1 MAGARGLS
9 RPADALA
16 KIFHEGMSTKPHHP
30 GPRAA
35 HEAEP
40 HDADARARQ
49 DHARHGHKD
58 HAQSHRHRRDLGHDL
73 SHVKPVKETTT
84 AAKRQFKR
92 SARRR
97 WSRLRRGVVRVLR
110 HRTFRRLFWSLTLA
124 AAVVMVA
131 AAGLWWRL
139 NSGPIELDIATPWL
153 KQAIEENF
161 GAGDQVS
168 VGGTQIER
176 DEKGRTSLRLRDI
189 EVRNAEGV
197 VVASAPKAEVGL
209 SGLGLLYGR
218 VRAQSLNLVEAAMS
232 IRIETDGRITVFA
245 GGENRPI
252 ATAPPTVKPV
262 EQLKSDAAPADPGT
276 AIEAP
281 RTAFADLAGIM
292 TWIDNVGARGL
303 DGHELREVGLKN
315 GSLLVDDRRTG
326 KRLTFDR
333 INASLTR
340 PEQGGVVFRLESVN
354 PERPWIIS
362 AAMRPL
368 ADGVRALGLEA
379 RKVSTR
385 DLLLAARLDTSGVE
399 VDLPISASVRAEVGA
414 DGMPNVV
421 QGEIFSDAGTLID
434 HGKETIRYD
443 IDRIDA
449 RFNWD
454 ARRGNLIVPFQ
465 VNAGPNQ
472 FTLRAT
478 LEPPAPGDP
487 VWRLEVTRGDPV
499 IDPVILG
506 ASGPKA
512 SDGLALNRVNIRA
525 RIDPAKKRIDL
536 DQGDISRV
544 DNRPLFN
551 VAVAVTGSLDFSGEP
566 HIAFGVAGTRM
577 PMPTMMK
584 LWPAFAAREVR
595 EWVAGHIGNGIVE
608 RVVVAG
614 NAPMNNFK
622 DGGPPTPEDG
632 LSVDIETSATT
643 LRPVDDLP
651 EIRDADLS
659 VRVTGGTATVNLGR
673 GTVEAGGR
681 KLNVASGVFSI
692 PNTHLKPAPSIT
704 TFRVDGT
711 VPAAAA
717 LLASDGLRDK
727 MGLTI
732 DPAASRGTM
741 SAQVT
746 IKLPLAKEIPP
757 GATSYTVDADLQNFA
772 ADKLLLGQKIEAQ
785 TLKVNASS
793 NGYSIKGDVKINGTA
808 AKIDLRRGKG
818 DDAAQLI
825 MTASIDEA
833 ARRRLG
839 FDFGASVTGTIPVKA
854 TGAVGDNVKDERL
867 NIDADLTPVKIE
879 NLLPGWMKP
888 AGKPARA
895 TYTMI
900 KSANRTRFDDLSIEG
915 GGASV
920 KGTVEI
926 DNNGNLLL
934 ANFPTFALSDGD
946 KLSVKADRG
955 ENGALK
961 VLMRGDVYDGRNFVK
976 SSLAGADEGPKGKQM
991 DLDLDIRI
999 GAVAGHNGETLR
1011 GLDLKLSRRGGQIR
1025 TFNLNAKIGRDTP
1038 LSGDL
1043 RLRAR
1048 DNHRVVYLETD
1059 DAGAL
1064 FRFTDTY
1071 PRIFGGRMWIA
1082 MDPPTQEQTPQV
1094 GTIVVRDFVVRGE
1107 PALDRIVAT
1116 SGASGPQG
1124 VGFAEGS
1131 AGFTKTPGRMSVRDG
1146 VVRGPL
1152 VGATVEGQVDFARN
1166 EMHLRGTF
1174 VPLYGLNNIFGL
1186 GQIPIVGLFLGGSNE
1201 GLLGITYEAT
1211 GAPGA
1216 PRISVNPVSAIAPGL
1231 LRKFIPSPGTFD
1243 PKFMPAPQ

>member
-1 MAGARGLS
+1 
-9 RPADALA
+9 
-16 KIFHEGMSTKPHHP
+16 MSSKPHHP

-35 HEAEP
+35 HDTEP
-40 HDADARARQ
+40 HDAPAARARH
-49 DHARHGHKD
+49 DHGHKD
-58 HAQSHRHRRDLGHDL
+58 AHKDHARKGHGHDL
-73 SHVKPVKETTT
+73 SHVKPAKDATRP
-84 AAKRQFKR
+84 AAHRPR
-92 SARRR
+92 RGRRR
-97 WSRLRRGVVRVLR
+97 WSRFRRGIARVLR
-110 HRTFRRLFWSLTLA
+110 RRAFRRLFWGLTLA
-124 AAVVMVA
+124 TAVVAVA
-131 AAGLWWRL
+131 AGGLWWRL

-161 GAGDQVS
+161 SASDRVS

-176 DEKGRTSLRLRDI
+176 DEKGRTSLRLRDV

-218 VRAQSLNLVEAAMS
+218 VRAQSINLVEAAMS

-252 ATAPPTVKPV
+252 ATAPPTLKPA
-262 EQLKSDAAPADPGT
+262 EQLKSEAAPAEPGT

-292 TWIDNVGARGL
+292 TWIDNVGATGL

-333 INASLTR
+333 INVSLTR

-368 ADGVRALGLEA
+368 GDGVRALGLEA

-385 DLLLAARLDTSGVE
+385 DMMLAARVDNDGFE
-399 VDLPISASVRAEVGA
+399 VDLPISASIRAEITA
-414 DGMPNVV
+414 DGKPNMV
-421 QGEIFSDAGTLID
+421 QGEIFAEAGSITD
-434 HGKETIRYD
+434 RGKETVKYD
-443 IDRIDA
+443 IGRIDA

-454 ARRGNLIVPFQ
+454 ARRGSLIVPFQ
-465 VNAGPNQ
+465 VHAGANQ
-472 FTLRAT
+472 FTLRAS
-478 LEPPAPGDP
+478 LEPPAAQDSA
-487 VWRLEVTRGDPV
+487 WRLEVTRGDPV

-506 ASGPKA
+506 ASGAKDA
-512 SDGLALNRVNIRA
+512 GVALNRVNIRA
-525 RIDPAKKRIDL
+525 RIDPSKKRLDL

-551 VAVAVTGSLDFSGEP
+551 VAVAVTGSLDFSAEP

-577 PMPTMMK
+577 PLATMMK
-584 LWPAFAAREVR
+584 LWPTFAAREVR
-595 EWVAGHIGNGIVE
+595 DWVEGHISGGIVE
-608 RVVVAG
+608 RAIVAG
-614 NAPMNNFK
+614 NAPMKSFK

-632 LSVDIETSATT
+632 LAVDIETSATT

-651 EIRDADLS
+651 EIRDADLN
-659 VRVTGGTATVNLGR
+659 VRVTGASATVNLGR
-673 GTVEAGGR
+673 GTVDVAGGR
-681 KLNVASGVFSI
+681 RLNVASGVFSI
-692 PNTHLKPAPSIT
+692 PNTHMKPAPSVT

-717 LLASDGLRDK
+717 LLSSDPLRDK
-727 MGLTI
+727 MRLTI
-732 DPAASRGTM
+732 DPATSRGTM
-741 SAQVT
+741 STLVT
-746 IKLPLAKEIPP
+746 IKQPLGKDVLPD
-757 GATSYTVDADLQNFA
+757 ATNYAIEADLQNFA

-785 TLKVNASS
+785 VLKVNAS
-793 NGYSIKGDVKINGTA
+793 NTGYQIKGDVKINGTA
-808 AKIDLRRGKG
+808 AKIDLRRGKN
-818 DDAAQLI
+818 DDAAQLT

-839 FDFGASVTGTIPVKA
+839 FDFGKLVTGAIPIKA

-867 NIDADLTPVKIE
+867 NVEADLTPVKID
-879 NLLPGWMKP
+879 NLLPGWVKP
-888 AGKPARA
+888 AGRPARA
-895 TYTMI
+895 TYATV
-900 KSANRTRFDDLSIEG
+900 KSANRTRFEDIVIES

-920 KGTVEI
+920 KGSVEL
-926 DNNGNLLL
+926 DNNGNLVM

-961 VLMRGDVYDGRNFVK
+961 VLMRGDVYDGRAFVK
-976 SSLAGADEGPKGKQM
+976 SSLAGADDDPKAKQT

-1011 GLDLKLSRRGGQIR
+1011 GLDLKLSRRGGHIR
-1025 TFNLNAKIGRDTP
+1025 TFNLNGKIGRDTP
-1038 LSGDL
+1038 ISGDL

-1048 DNHRVVYLETD
+1048 DNNRVVYLETD
-1059 DAGAL
+1059 DAGSL

-1071 PRIFGGRMWIA
+1071 PRMFGGKMWIA

-1094 GTIVVRDFVVRGE
+1094 GTIVVRDFVIRGE

-1124 VGFAEGS
+1124 IGFAEAS

-1152 VGATVEGQVDFARN
+1152 VGATVEGQVDFARS
-1166 EMHLRGTF
+1166 ELHLRGTF

-1211 GAPGA
+1211 GSPGA
-1216 PRISVNPVSAIAPGL
+1216 PRITVNPVSAIAPGL
-1231 LRKFIPSPGTFD
+1231 LRKFIPSASTFD
-1243 PKFMPAPQ
+1243 PKFMPVPQ

>member
-1 MAGARGLS
+1 MNS
-9 RPADALA
+9 
-16 KIFHEGMSTKPHHP
+16 KPHHS

-35 HEAEP
+35 HEAGA
-40 HDADARARQ
+40 HDASKAAARP
-49 DHARHGHKD
+49 DHAPKAAGKEHPHRHGHP
-58 HAQSHRHRRDLGHDL
+58 HDL
-73 SHVKPVKETTT
+73 SHVRPAKE
-84 AAKRQFKR
+84 APKAVVRR
-92 SARRR
+92 SRRRR
-97 WSRLRRGVVRVLR
+97 WSRFRRGVVRVLR
-110 HRTFRRLFWSLTLA
+110 HRAIRRLFWGTTLA
-124 AAVVMVA
+124 AAVVTVA

-161 GAGDQVS
+161 GPNDKVS

-176 DEKGRTSLRLRDI
+176 DEKGRTSLRLRDV

-218 VRAQSLNLVEAAMS
+218 VRAQSLNLVGAAMS
-232 IRIETDGRITVFA
+232 IRIETDGRFTVFA
-245 GGENRPI
+245 GGDSRPI
-252 ATAPPTVKPV
+252 VTAPPTLEPV
-262 EQLKSDAAPADPGT
+262 DKAKTDAAPSDAA
-276 AIEAP
+276 IETP
-281 RTAFADLAGIM
+281 RVAFADLAGVM
-292 TWIDNVGARGL
+292 TWIDNVGASGL
-303 DGHELREVGLKN
+303 DGHDLREIGLKN

-340 PEQGGVVFRLESVN
+340 PQQGGVVFRLESLN

-368 ADGVRALGLEA
+368 SDGVRALGLEA

-385 DLLLAARLDTSGVE
+385 DMLLAARLDNDEFE
-399 VDLPISASVRAEVGA
+399 VDLPISASIRAEVGA
-414 DGMPNVV
+414 DGKPNMV
-421 QGEIFSDAGTLID
+421 QGEIFSEPGTVVE
-434 HGKETIRYD
+434 HGKQTVRYD
-443 IDRIDA
+443 ISRIDA

-465 VNAGPNQ
+465 IHAGANQ

-478 LEPPAPGDP
+478 LEPPAGDDTA
-487 VWRLEVTRGDPV
+487 WRLDVTRGDPV

-506 ASGPKA
+506 ATDAKSN
-512 SDGLALNRVNIRA
+512 DGLALNRVNIRA
-525 RIDPAKKRIDL
+525 RIDPTKKRLDL
-536 DQGDISRV
+536 DQGDLSRV

-566 HIAFGVAGTRM
+566 HLAFGVAGTRM
-577 PMPTMMK
+577 PMATMK
-584 LWPAFAAREVR
+584 KIWPAFAAREVR
-595 EWVAGHIGNGIVE
+595 DWVVDHISDGIVE
-608 RVVVAG
+608 RAVVAG
-614 NAPMNNFK
+614 NAPLIDFK

-632 LSVDIETSATT
+632 LAVDIVTSATT

-651 EIRDADLS
+651 EIRDADLN
-659 VRVTGGTATVNLGR
+659 VRVTGATATINLGR
-673 GTVEAGGR
+673 GTVEVAGGR
-681 KLNVASGVFSI
+681 KLSIAGGVFSI
-692 PNTHLKPAPSIT
+692 PNTHLKPAPSVT
-704 TFRVDGT
+704 TFRADGT

-717 LLASDGLRDK
+717 LLSSEPLRDK

-732 DPAASRGTM
+732 DPATSRGTM

-746 IKLPLAKEIPP
+746 IKLPLAKNIPP
-757 GATSYTVDADLQNFA
+757 DATSYAIEADLQNFA

-785 TLKVNASS
+785 LLKVNAS
-793 NGYSIKGDVKINGTA
+793 NTGYQIKGDVKINGLA
-808 AKIDLRRGKG
+808 AKIDLRRGKS
-818 DDAAQLI
+818 DDAAQLT
-825 MTASIDEA
+825 MTASVDDA

-839 FDFGASVTGTIPVKA
+839 MDFGRAVTGTIPMKA
-854 TGAVGDNVKDERL
+854 TGVVGDNVKDERL
-867 NIDADLTPVKIE
+867 NVEADLTAVKID
-879 NLLPGWMKP
+879 NLLPGWVKP
-888 AGKPARA
+888 AGKQARA
-895 TYTMI
+895 TYTSI
-900 KSANRTRFDDLSIEG
+900 KSANRMRFEDISID
-915 GGASV
+915 GAGAGV
-920 KGTVEI
+920 KGSVEL
-926 DNNGNLLL
+926 DNSGNLLT

-955 ENGALK
+955 DNGTLK
-961 VLMRGDVYDGRNFVK
+961 VLMRGDVFDGRNFVK
-976 SSLAGADEGPKGKQM
+976 SSLAGTDDDPKSKQT
-991 DLDLDIRI
+991 DLDLDVRI
-999 GAVAGHNGETLR
+999 GTMAGHNGETLR

-1038 LSGDL
+1038 LTGDL

-1048 DNHRVVYLETD
+1048 DNHRVLYLETD

-1071 PRIFGGRMWIA
+1071 PRMFGGKMWIA

-1094 GTIVVRDFVVRGE
+1094 GTLVIRDFVVRGE

-1116 SGASGPQG
+1116 SGGSGPQG
-1124 VGFAEGS
+1124 VGFAEAS
-1131 AGFTKTPGRMSVRDG
+1131 AGFTKSPGRMSVRDG

-1152 VGATVEGQVDFARN
+1152 VGATVEGQVDFARS
-1166 EMHLRGTF
+1166 ELHLRGTF

-1216 PRISVNPVSAIAPGL
+1216 PRITVNPVSAIAPGL
-1231 LRKFIPSPGTFD
+1231 LRKFIPSAGSFD

>member
-1 MAGARGLS
+1 
-9 RPADALA
+9 
-16 KIFHEGMSTKPHHP
+16 MSSKPHHP

-35 HEAEP
+35 HKSEA
-40 HDADARARQ
+40 HDASVA
-49 DHARHGHKD
+49 
-58 HAQSHRHRRDLGHDL
+58 HR
-73 SHVKPVKETTT
+73 P
-84 AAKRQFKR
+84 KR
-92 SARRR
+92 ARRR
-97 WSRLRRGVVRVLR
+97 WGRFRRGVTRLLR
-110 HRTFRRLFWSLTLA
+110 HRAFRRLFWSLTLA
-124 AAVVMVA
+124 TAVVTVA

-161 GAGDQVS
+161 GAGDAVS

-176 DEKGRTSLRLRDI
+176 DEKGRTSLRLRDVV
-189 EVRNAEGV
+189 VRNAQGV

-262 EQLKSDAAPADPGT
+262 EPPKVDTPQQDGQ
-276 AIEAP
+276 AIETPPA
-281 RTAFADLAGIM
+281 ALADLAGVM
-292 TWIDNVGARGL
+292 TWIDNVGASGL

-354 PERPWIIS
+354 PARPWIIS

-368 ADGVRALGLEA
+368 GDGVRALGLEA

-385 DLLLAARLDTSGVE
+385 DVLLAARLDGGQFE

-414 DGMPNVV
+414 DGKLNMA
-421 QGEIFSDAGTLID
+421 QGEAFSEAGTLLE
-434 HGKETIRYD
+434 HGKHETRYD
-443 IDRIDA
+443 IDRIDV

-465 VNAGPNQ
+465 INAGSNQ
-472 FTLRAT
+472 FTLRA
-478 LEPPAPGDP
+478 LVEPPAAPDTA
-487 VWRLEVTRGDPV
+487 WRLDIARGDPV

-506 ASGPKA
+506 AAHPK
-512 SDGLALNRVNIRA
+512 SNDGFVLNRVNIRA
-525 RIDPAKKRIDL
+525 RIDPAKKRFDL

-544 DNRPLFN
+544 DNRPLHN
-551 VAVAVTGSLDFSGEP
+551 VAVAVTGSLDFSAEP

-577 PMPTMMK
+577 PMATMMK
-584 LWPAFAAREVR
+584 LWPVFAARDVR
-595 EWVAGHIGNGIVE
+595 DWVQGHISDGIVE
-608 RVVVAG
+608 RAIVAG
-614 NAPMNNFK
+614 NAPLVNFK

-632 LSVDIETSATT
+632 LSVDIVTSDTT
-643 LRPVDDLP
+643 LRPVDEMP
-651 EIRDADLS
+651 EIRDADLN
-659 VRVTGGTATVNLGR
+659 VRVTGASATVNLGR
-673 GTVEAGGR
+673 GTVEVAGGR
-681 KLNVASGVFSI
+681 KLSIASGVFSI
-692 PNTHLKPAPSIT
+692 PNTHMKPAPSVT

-717 LLASDGLRDK
+717 LLASDALRDK

-732 DPAASRGTM
+732 DPATSRGTI
-741 SAQVT
+741 SAQVS
-746 IKLPLAKEIPP
+746 IKQPLGKDVLPD
-757 GATSYTVDADLQNFA
+757 ATNYAVDADLQNFA

-785 TLKVNASS
+785 SLKVNAS
-793 NGYSIKGDVKINGTA
+793 NTGYLIKGDVKVNGLA
-808 AKIDLRRGKG
+808 AKIDLRRNKN
-818 DDAAQLI
+818 DDAAQLS
-825 MTASIDEA
+825 MTSSIDEA
-833 ARRRLG
+833 ARRKLG
-839 FDFGASVTGTIPVKA
+839 MDFGRSVTGNIPIKA
-854 TGAVGDNVKDERL
+854 TGVVGDNVKDERL
-867 NIDADLTPVKIE
+867 SIEADLTPVKIE
-879 NLLPGWMKP
+879 NLLPGWAKP
-888 AGKPARA
+888 AGRPARA
-895 TYTMI
+895 TYTMV
-900 KSANRTRFDDLSIEG
+900 KSANKTRFEDLNIEG
-915 GGASV
+915 AGASV
-920 KGTVEI
+920 KGVVEL
-926 DNNGNLLL
+926 DGGGNLVM

-961 VLMRGDVYDGRNFVK
+961 VLMRGDVFDGRNFVK
-976 SSLAGADEGPKGKQM
+976 ASLAGADDDPKVKQT

-999 GAVAGHNGETLR
+999 GTVAGHNGETLR

-1025 TFNLNAKIGRDTP
+1025 TFNLGSKIGRDTP
-1038 LSGDL
+1038 LIGDL

-1071 PRIFGGRMWIA
+1071 PRMFGGKMWVA

-1094 GTIVVRDFVVRGE
+1094 GTIVVRDFLIRGE
-1107 PALDRIVAT
+1107 AALDRIVAT

-1124 VGFAEGS
+1124 VGFAEAS
-1131 AGFTKTPGRMSVRDG
+1131 AGFTKSPGRMSVRDG

-1152 VGATVEGQVDFARN
+1152 VGATVEGQVDFARS

-1211 GAPGA
+1211 GSPGA
-1216 PRISVNPVSAIAPGL
+1216 PRVTVNPVSAIAPGL
-1231 LRKFIPSPGTFD
+1231 LRKFIPSAGTFD